1 MIKSIKKSIIIVMAV
16 VLLFVLASCAIA
28 ENNPKPK
35 STPVQTTDDTEYPL
49 TITDTQGNKF
59 KVEKEPEKIITI
71 GPNLTETVYALGKGD
86 KLIGRTDYD
95 DYPNQ
100 VSEVESIGDLM
111 TPNVEKVIDLD
122 ADIVLVSGTVMPD
135 YINQMRQNSV
145 PVFVIDDQSSFEG
158 VYDTI
163 LMIGNILNANSK
175 ASEIV
180 EDMKGKVADVTN
192 KVNDLEKP
200 TVYYVVGYG
209 EYGDYTATGD
219 TFISFLLEMAGGD
232 NIAKN
237 EQGWSYSKEAL
248 IEKDPELI
256 ICSDR
261 WDTKQGFMSTP
272 GYEDLTAVKEGKVFE
287 LDENII
293 TRQGPRLADGLLEL
307 AKILHPEAF
316 N

>member
-1 MIKSIKKSIIIVMAV
+1 MTKRIKKSITLVMAIA
-16 VLLFVLASCAIA
+16 LLFVLASCA
-28 ENNPKPK
+28 NSDTGPKPK
-35 STPVQTTDDTEYPL
+35 STPVQSTDETEYPL
-49 TITDTQGNKF
+49 TITDAKGNKVT
-59 KVEKEPEKIITI
+59 VEKEPEKIITI

-95 DYPNQ
+95 DYPEQ
-100 VSEVESIGDLM
+100 VTEVESIGDLM

-122 ADIVLVSGTVMPD
+122 ADLVLVSGTVMPD
-135 YINQMRQNSV
+135 YIDQMKQNGV

-163 LMIGNILNANSK
+163 LMIGNILNANPK

-180 EDMKGKVADVTN
+180 DGMKKKVEDITSKV
-192 KVNDLEKP
+192 KDLEKP
-200 TVYYVVGYG
+200 TVYYLVGYG

-219 TFISFLLEMAGGD
+219 TFISFMIELAGGD

-248 IEKDPELI
+248 IEKDPQLI
-256 ICSDR
+256 ICSDK
-261 WDTKQGFMSTP
+261 WDTKQGFISSP
-272 GYEDLTAVKEGKVFE
+272 GYKDLTAVKEDKVFE
-287 LDENII
+287 IDDNLV
-293 TRQGPRLADGLLEL
+293 TRQGPRLVDGLLEL
-307 AKILHPEAF
+307 AKILHPEVF

>member
-1 MIKSIKKSIIIVMAV
+1 M
-16 VLLFVLASCAIA
+16 
-28 ENNPKPK
+28 
-35 STPVQTTDDTEYPL
+35 

-219 TFISFLLEMAGGD
+219 TFISFLLEMAGGG

-272 GYEDLTAVKEGKVFE
+272 GYEDLTAVKRARYLNWTKTLLQDRARVLPTVFGTCQ
-287 LDENII
+287 N
-293 TRQGPRLADGLLEL
+293 TTSRS
-307 AKILHPEAF
+307 F
-316 N
+316 